1 MGLGLKFGGRALIL
15 WAALCAGGCAPVLS
29 NAVLESSDPTLSFE
43 DLRRNPDAH
52 AGKTLVLGGTIIDVF
67 PGPEGVWLEVLQRP
81 LGFRMEPE
89 IDDRTGGRFLVE
101 MGKNLDERQFVKRRK
116 ITLATCRRGGW
127 PVPDCPRKR
136 PFAIRVKP
144 AESSVTLA
152 AEVIGKETRPL
163 DQTQY
168 VYPLLRAKEYH
179 VWSDDVFTRP
189 MFHFGFGISQEF

>member
-1 MGLGLKFGGRALIL
+1 MGRGLKSGWRALVL
-15 WAALCAGGCAPVLS
+15 WAAFCAGGCAPVLS
-29 NAVLESSDPTLSFE
+29 NAILESSDPTLSFE

-52 AGKTLVLGGTIIDVF
+52 VGKTLVLGGTIIDVF

-101 MGKNLDERQFVKRRK
+101 MGKNLDAKQFVKRRK
-116 ITLATCRRGGW
+116 ITLA
-127 PVPDCPRKR
+127 
-136 PFAIRVKP
+136 
-144 AESSVTLA
+144 
-152 AEVIGKETRPL
+152 AEVVGKETRPL

-168 VYPLLRAKEYH
+168 VYPLLRLKEYH

-189 MFHFGFGISQEF
+189 VFHFGFGVSADF